1 MPVLL
6 LLLLLL
12 FSAALAAAESAAT
25 QAAVLRDPFA
35 AATAS
40 EPEGDGEPLR
50 ALALARRQGVAVV
63 LLALGGERALAAP
76 GDSVTLGRQRFTL
89 RTLQGEE
96 AVVSD
101 AGGAERRL
109 RVFSS
114 TRSTP

>member
-6 LLLLLL
+6 LLML

-40 EPEGDGEPLR
+40 EPEEDGEPLR

-63 LLALGGERALAAP
+63 LLALGGERALRPATASP
-76 GDSVTLGRQRFTL
+76 S
-89 RTLQGEE
+89 
-96 AVVSD
+96 
-101 AGGAERRL
+101 AGSASPCARSRARR
-109 RVFSS
+109 RW
-114 TRSTP
+114 